1 MTFKGIISYQI
12 TTMIACIKN
21 NKHTISSDGND
32 NGNTSK
38 NTHKKFQVLG
48 TRRNRHQWLD
58 KN

>member
-38 NTHKKFQVLG
+38 NTHKKFQFLG
-48 TRRNRHQWLD
+48 TRKNRHQ
-58 KN
+58 